1 MNRVLK
7 VPVLLHRAFSSSARR
22 LRNKVPEAQKLFQ
35 VGKDVFVFEQEQKPS
50 DVSLP
55 QSHGLSSK
63 RTLVFWFQ
71 EDNGLPVHIKGGTS
85 DVLLYRATMTL
96 TIAGKHTPADGQEPE
111 FPKVL
116 LPIMRGNQSSAGDS
130 DGVSAGY
137 PCVCPP
143 NWDQPD
149 LRWPS

>member
-35 VGKDVFVFEQEQKPS
+35 
-50 DVSLP
+50 
-55 QSHGLSSK
+55 
-63 RTLVFWFQ
+63 

-96 TIAGKHTPADGQEPE
+96 TIAGKHSPGDGQEPE
-111 FPKVL
+111 FHKVL
-116 LPIMRGNQSSAGDS
+116 LPIMRGNQSSAG
-130 DGVSAGY
+130 Y
-137 PCVCPP
+137 PGVCPP
-143 NWDQPD
+143 NGDQPD
-149 LRWPS
+149 LRWSS